1 MGIDWKLGVIETNC
15 IISKLLVYHIE
26 MRHFI
31 CPYKI
36 LVAMQVKHI
45 HDLHPPLSL
54 SLYKLLDVA
63 SMQVPPEQVKGL
75 CIYDVVWLHG
85 AGTSPDSTSPYLHL
99 NATLRWDYPPEL
111 VRHFRVYWRRL
122 RGPVPQVPEGQLTLV
137 GRAYSNL
144 FRITELAVPEPPS
157 VLELVVE
164 PVTREGFLVPESH
177 WGRRRFSYKEEAQ

>member
-1 MGIDWKLGVIETNC
+1 
-15 IISKLLVYHIE
+15 
-26 MRHFI
+26 
-31 CPYKI
+31 
-36 LVAMQVKHI
+36 MQF
-45 HDLHPPLSL
+45 
-54 SLYKLLDVA
+54 
-63 SMQVPPEQVKGL
+63 PPEQVKGL

-99 NATLRWDYPPEL
+99 NATLRWDYPTEL